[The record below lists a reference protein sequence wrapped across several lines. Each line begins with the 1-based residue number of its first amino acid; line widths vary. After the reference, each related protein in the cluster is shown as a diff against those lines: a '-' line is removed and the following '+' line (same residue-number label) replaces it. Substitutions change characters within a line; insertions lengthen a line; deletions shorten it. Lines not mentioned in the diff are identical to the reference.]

1 MTALCLLAAPPEGF
15 AQSAP
20 AAGSDAATV
29 ADRAAEIE
37 KLSAHILHIN
47 FRLNVPRA
55 EYEEIAASLA
65 GEFARL
71 PGLIWKVWLM
81 KA

>member
-1 MTALCLLAAPPEGF
+1 MS
-15 AQSAP
+15 AQ
-20 AAGSDAATV
+20 
-29 ADRAAEIE
+29 
-37 KLSAHILHIN
+37 ILHIN

-55 EYEEIAASLA
+55 EYEGIAASLA

-81 KA
+81 NEAEQEAGEEAAAIEEG